1 MNAIAASP
9 ELAPPDVQTS
19 IAPIRARRRLTT
31 RLLRPALGGV
41 AAVAIAVTA
50 SWWFTEGRWIQ
61 STDNAYVQGDI
72 TVLGPRIEGDVAAID
87 VADNQRVHA
96 GDKLIELDP
105 ADWQAR
111 LAQARASAAEAD
123 AAILTAQRQI
133 AQQQSTIQVAQAT
146 IAQAQAEQT
155 RAAAD
160 AGRSASLTAS
170 GWASH
175 QTNDLAI
182 ADKRKATAAL
192 ASAQAQK
199 AAAEQQ
205 LGVLAAQVTQA
216 QARAQNAV
224 AAVKL
229 AEDNLAY
236 TVIRA
241 PFDGIV
247 GNRAAQLGQ
256 HVTAGQQLIAVAPL
270 PDQLYVVANFKE
282 TQLRR
287 MRPGMNV
294 RLIPD
299 IDPDGAVDGKVNSL
313 APATGALFSLL
324 PPENATG
331 NFTKVVQRV
340 PVKIAID
347 PSEAAHAGWLR
358 AGLSVTAEV
367 DTRGPQAQRLGL
379 FGTAAATLRDAVPG
393 LRDDGHASHGAATA
407 QPDAAQ

>member
-1 MNAIAASP
+1 MNAITAKP
-9 ELAPPDVQTS
+9 ELEPTLAQTS
-19 IAPIRARRRLTT
+19 GSRVSFRRRWT
-31 RLLRPALGGV
+31 RLLRPLLGGF
-41 AAVAIAVTA
+41 AVVGIAVTA

-61 STDNAYVQGDI
+61 STDNAYMLGDI
-72 TVLGPRIEGDVAAID
+72 AVLGPRIEGDVLTID
-87 VADNQRVHA
+87 VADNQRVRA
-96 GDKLIELDP
+96 GDPLIRLDP

-123 AAILTAQRQI
+123 AAILTTQRQI
-133 AQQQSTIQVAQAT
+133 AQQQATVAAAQAA

-155 RAAAD
+155 RTSAD
-160 AGRSASLTAS
+160 AQRSASLTAS

-175 QTNDLAI
+175 QANDLAI
-182 ADKRKATAAL
+182 ADQHKAAAAL

-199 AAAEQQ
+199 TAAEQQ
-205 LGVLAAQVTQA
+205 IGVLGAQVAQA
-216 QARAQNAV
+216 QARAQNAA

-241 PFDGIV
+241 PFDGIA
-247 GNRAAQLGQ
+247 GNRAAELGQ
-256 HVTAGQQLIAVAPL
+256 HVTAGQQLIAVAPP
-270 PDQLYVVANFKE
+270 PDLLYVVANFKE

-294 RLIPD
+294 RLVPD
-299 IDPDGAVDGKVNSL
+299 IDPDAAVDGTVNSL

-347 PSEAAHAGWLR
+347 PAEAAHAGWLR

-379 FGTAAATLRDAVPG
+379 FGAAAATLRGAIPG
-393 LRDDGHASHGAATA
+393 LRDAA
-407 QPDAAQ
+407 PSKRDAVE